1 MQLRG
6 PSSSPV
12 FSNRASS
19 NLFQFPNLK
28 TNIRGKNL
36 GSNKGAKDAVDEYLG
51 HQEDG
56 FCFTG
61 ISKLK
66 KKNIGKSALRQREII
81 LIDYGTIT
89 ALGLPKIQKLRPF
102 LSSLIRVKSE
112 QCKLRIRTLWSGLS
126 LLIIKHWT
134 LLQRQHLFP
143 KTLPVKWFFYCKE
156 YLMCRLIC

>member
-12 FSNRASS
+12 FSNLASS

-66 KKNIGKSALRQREII
+66 KKMEKSALRQREII

-102 LSSLIRVKSE
+102 WSSLVCVKS
-112 QCKLRIRTLWSGLS
+112 
-126 LLIIKHWT
+126 
-134 LLQRQHLFP
+134 
-143 KTLPVKWFFYCKE
+143 
-156 YLMCRLIC
+156 